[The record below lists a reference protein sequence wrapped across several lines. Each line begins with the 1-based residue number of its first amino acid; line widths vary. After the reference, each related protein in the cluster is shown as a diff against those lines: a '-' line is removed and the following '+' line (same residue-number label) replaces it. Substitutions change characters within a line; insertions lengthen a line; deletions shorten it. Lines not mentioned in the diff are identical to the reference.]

1 MCVQS
6 SRVEAQTAS
15 NIFLLF
21 ALFVLK
27 RENISNRTISGKQLW
42 LTTCTQKPSV
52 YEGQLGMSCSQ
63 SPPET
68 KADHFTVR
76 LMKSCS
82 SRVQE

>member
-1 MCVQS
+1 MCAQS

-15 NIFLLF
+15 NIFLLL

-52 YEGQLGMSCSQ
+52 YEGHEG
-63 SPPET
+63 
-68 KADHFTVR
+68 
-76 LMKSCS
+76 
-82 SRVQE
+82 